1 MQEKP
6 GNLAPTPEAGGHGP
20 RAMVML
26 AAILAMWFVVLPA
39 DNSGTITAHYYRIQD
54 RTVLGFMALA
64 LFTLGWW
71 RPALRLTLP
80 AMPRWVLWGAAG
92 ALAGL
97 LWLGTYAVMLDYPL
111 TRDEHMVLFDARN
124 FSQGQL
130 AAIVPGQWVGFTLAL
145 VPDFLLDAPG
155 DSLLASAYGPG
166 NAAMRAGFGL
176 LLDPALMNPLLAG
189 MGLVALV
196 NIAKRQFPDTPHAV
210 WVCGLAYILSA
221 QMLVAAMTTYAM
233 TAHMALNLVWLALFL
248 RGSRW
253 ALAGTMVIGAWAIGL
268 HQIIFHL
275 RQHVAKVVAQRNANG
290 GMVQHNGAQF
300 LVGQPPIFNIGHGGG
315 GNVLRDIAEKTSFT
329 ENAAWPQRCQRLPA
343 LRSQARK
350 PLRQQ
355 IERVTLFTGAK
366 KRFTGRQAA
375 FCKIVSQYA
384 LILFGQPHK
393 ERCKLNK
400 VFIHSYFLQ
409 RGVWVR

>member
-268 HQIIFHL
+268 H
-275 RQHVAKVVAQRNANG
+275 
-290 GMVQHNGAQF
+290 
-300 LVGQPPIFNIGHGGG
+300 
-315 GNVLRDIAEKTSFT
+315 
-329 ENAAWPQRCQRLPA
+329 W
-343 LRSQARK
+343 
-350 PLRQQ
+350 
-355 IERVTLFTGAK
+355 
-366 KRFTGRQAA
+366 
-375 FCKIVSQYA
+375 
-384 LILFGQPHK
+384 
-393 ERCKLNK
+393 
-400 VFIHSYFLQ
+400 
-409 RGVWVR
+409 